1 MHFALSLRYNTL
13 MRLANQGTRHDMGVG
28 GRGPALAGHTGEPGW
43 GAALGE
49 GMMEEVEVTVTAV
62 LLEIL
67 EIQPEAIV
75 PTARFVEDLQAT
87 SIDLVEI
94 IAVLQNTF
102 DVEIDEAQVVRLR
115 TVQDARDLFQA
126 AVAAKRGAS

>member
-1 MHFALSLRYNTL
+1 MVTHAKSK
-13 MRLANQGTRHDMGVG
+13 ASKKKEGIMGD
-28 GRGPALAGHTGEPGW
+28 
-43 GAALGE
+43 
-49 GMMEEVEVTVTAV
+49 VEARVKEV

-67 EIQPEAIV
+67 DIKPEEIV

-102 DVEIDEAQVVRLR
+102 DVDIDEAQVARLR
-115 TVQDARDLFQA
+115 TVQDAVDFFRA
-126 AVAAKRGAS
+126 ATAAKRGAP

>member
-1 MHFALSLRYNTL
+1 
-13 MRLANQGTRHDMGVG
+13 
-28 GRGPALAGHTGEPGW
+28 
-43 GAALGE
+43 
-49 GMMEEVEVTVTAV
+49 MMEEVEVTVTAV

>member
-1 MHFALSLRYNTL
+1 
-13 MRLANQGTRHDMGVG
+13 MGD
-28 GRGPALAGHTGEPGW
+28 
-43 GAALGE
+43 
-49 GMMEEVEVTVTAV
+49 VEAKVKEV

-67 EIQPEAIV
+67 DIEPEQIV

-102 DVEIDEAQVVRLR
+102 DVDIDEAQVARLR
-115 TVQDARDLFQA
+115 MVQDAVDFFRA
-126 AVAAKRGAS
+126 ATAAKHTPR